1 MQDKNINPFVGL
13 RSFQERENHL
23 FFGRDIQ
30 IKNIIDNL
38 ILTNFATIIGYSGSG
53 KSSLVRSGI
62 ISTLANKF
70 PKAHPE
76 YWNIGIINPGNDPIH
91 NLAKALLYMYPEFKT
106 NSKNEIN
113 EVSKILSQPNS
124 SIIETIKKLNKN
136 HSGKFLL
143 IIDQFEEIF
152 RFTKTEDI
160 EKSIHF
166 VNLLLGAFK
175 NKEDKLYIMLTLR
188 SDFIGNC
195 TEFEGLPEA
204 LNQSQYLIPRLNT
217 AQFKEVINGPLAQ
230 LNYAISDSLLQVL
243 LDDIVNNQ
251 DQLPIL
257 QHAMM
262 RTFAYWKLNSSH
274 KQPIDILHYKAVGTM
289 KKALSNHAD
298 EAFEELNTEEKK
310 ACEKIFKVLSNFKA
324 LKVTRN
330 PIAFSELVKIT
341 GFEPSILLNVI
352 NTFRRSDR
360 SFLSPKEEV
369 AIIDTTIID
378 ISHESLLRLWS
389 RLRVWIKEEME
400 SSATYKKLC
409 ETAEDYQEGRGSLL
423 INPELA
429 IVLKWREKQL
439 PTEEWAKRYNLSY
452 PRAINFLEDSKIKFD
467 QELLKKSLAQS
478 RKSVFLSEFML
489 FYKKK

>member
-423 INPELA
+423 INPA
-429 IVLKWREKQL
+429 SSFIFVLPFSCLVGFTL
-439 PTEEWAKRYNLSY
+439 PS
-452 PRAINFLEDSKIKFD
+452 FC
-467 QELLKKSLAQS
+467 
-478 RKSVFLSEFML
+478 
-489 FYKKK
+489 